1 MALAL
6 KKFKRR
12 IVLSANEHKE
22 HLPRFIFAS
31 TFLLGV
37 LVFIYLN
44 GFLATH
50 SEVSSDVENSWN
62 PLNPEHKNHQ
72 TRSPFGAFWIAVES
86 VTLRI
91 LIHIGRAAIYVQS
104 LVGDLLLFV
113 LKGNDAILRG
123 LDWSFNCQQKE
134 WFNLNLRN
142 IEKRISGV
150 HLPSG
155 SGVHLPSVPSVHL
168 PNVPSVNLP
177 SVPSVHLPSVPSVNL
192 PSVPNVNLPSV
203 PSVHLPS
210 VPSVH
215 LPRVSDIHLPDVH
228 LPRIPDVHLPS
239 VPDVHLS
246 SFSGCSRVYAFLDIL
261 LLVLLLLTI
270 YLYMSRKT
278 KETQLKLN
286 QFGDW
291 EYAPSQRK
299 YGSFRK
305 GFGF

>member
-12 IVLSANEHKE
+12 IVLFANEHKE
-22 HLPRFIFAS
+22 RLPRFIFAS

-192 PSVPNVNLPSV
+192 PSVP
-203 PSVHLPS
+203 SVHLPS
-210 VPSVH
+210 VPS
-215 LPRVSDIHLPDVH
+215 LHLPDVH

-246 SFSGCSRVYAFLDIL
+246 SFSGCSRVYGFLDIL

>member
-12 IVLSANEHKE
+12 IVLFANEHKE
-22 HLPRFIFAS
+22 RLPRFIFAS

-150 HLPSG
+150 HLPS
-155 SGVHLPSVPSVHL
+155 VPSVHL

-177 SVPSVHLPSVPSVNL
+177 SVSGVN
-192 PSVPNVNLPSV
+192 
-203 PSVHLPS
+203 LPS

-246 SFSGCSRVYAFLDIL
+246 SFSGCSRVYGFLDIL

-270 YLYMSRKT
+270 YSYMSRKT

>member
-22 HLPRFIFAS
+22 RLPRFIFAS

-155 SGVHLPSVPSVHL
+155 SGV
-168 PNVPSVNLP
+168 NLP
-177 SVPSVHLPSVPSVNL
+177 SVPSVH
-192 PSVPNVNLPSV
+192 LPSV

-246 SFSGCSRVYAFLDIL
+246 SFSGCSRVYGFLDIL